1 MELTIWWPLEVSANL
16 REVTHN
22 PEKAPTRAFSLLKW
36 PINYQHFHNWDSI
49 DVKIEELYSR
59 DTDRIHSIGII
70 SQPKTGHC
78 TGKWWGSKCY
88 KDTNIGHLTLT
99 LIDINIE
106 SASHF
111 SGRKG
116 IFQKVQL
123 IHNNVQWPSL
133 VFQYVKN
140 IFCCLKSKKV
150 TFFTILNLLLQPK
163 ICSTQEQVVCLLVNN
178 WTMKNYLY
186 AMAQNVLQLF
196 GARGEIFRQ
205 TCDCGDDSNQ
215 MSPSWW
221 STMIFLNWVCPTV
234 SSSNLKISYRS
245 RYLLSTG

>member
-1 MELTIWWPLEVSANL
+1 MSANL

-163 ICSTQEQVVCLLVNN
+163 ICSTQEQVVCLLEQRKITFMQWHRTSCSYSVPEERSSD
-178 WTMKNYLY
+178 KLAIA
-186 AMAQNVLQLF
+186 AMTQIKWVHL
-196 GARGEIFRQ
+196 
-205 TCDCGDDSNQ
+205 DDQ
-215 MSPSWW
+215 PW
-221 STMIFLNWVCPTV
+221 S
-234 SSSNLKISYRS
+234 S
-245 RYLLSTG
+245 

>member
-16 REVTHN
+16 REVTQN

-36 PINYQHFHNWDSI
+36 PINYQHFHNWDSMSKLKNSI
-49 DVKIEELYSR
+49 LGTLTGSTVLVLSHNQR
-59 DTDRIHSIGII
+59 LDTALGSDGGLNVT
-70 SQPKTGHC
+70 KTL
-78 TGKWWGSKCY
+78 TL
-88 KDTNIGHLTLT
+88 DIGHLTLT
-99 LIDINIE
+99 LIDIIIE

-116 IFQKVQL
+116 IFQKVLL

-163 ICSTQEQVVCLLVNN
+163 ICSTQEQVVCWLTIEQ
-178 WTMKNYLY
+178 WKITFM
-186 AMAQNVLQLF
+186 QWPGVLPRF
-196 GARGEIFRQ
+196 
-205 TCDCGDDSNQ
+205 CS
-215 MSPSWW
+215 
-221 STMIFLNWVCPTV
+221 
-234 SSSNLKISYRS
+234 
-245 RYLLSTG
+245 